1 MGRMCGFASR
11 GTRCDSFNKTKS
23 LSSKTSLNLGWMW
36 LITSMK
42 IENIDNLKIE
52 NGTLGGC
59 GFPRCPS
66 STSPLL
72 QSQICPFS
80 STRPVRS
87 DDSHDYLNNG
97 NDYEIKNDSAAA
109 ADDDDENTEIKMTK
123 PMVAL
128 WEKVEKYLNFGNT
141 KKTIS

>member
-87 DDSHDYLNNG
+87 DDSHDDLD
-97 NDYEIKNDSAAA
+97 NDYEIKNDSAA
-109 ADDDDENTEIKMTK
+109 DDDDKNTEIKMTK
-123 PMVAL
+123 PMVAQ
-128 WEKVEKYLNFGNT
+128 WENVEKILEIQKYQ
-141 KKTIS
+141 KTIL